1 MKTRLLFLIGIV
13 SFLIGLTAC
22 ELEPFCKECY
32 IVTYNAQGIEEG
44 RVSVGEYCDAALYA
58 IEGTEDV
65 DPSGIKTVYEC
76 E

>member
-1 MKTRLLFLIGIV
+1 MKTRLLFIIGIA

-22 ELEPFCKECY
+22 ELEPYCKECY
-32 IVTYNAQGIEEG
+32 IVTYDANGNEEN
-44 RVSVGEYCDAALYA
+44 RVNVGEYCDAALIA
-58 IEGTEDV
+58 IEGVEDI